1 MPQKRKAASPQ
12 RLSPFK
18 KRNISADKSNSTS
31 TSKQPQDNDSP
42 QLSTHSPF
50 YPPEISSARCAQYA
64 SGELLKPVDV
74 LETALSST
82 STQRRAIAGGRAVLH
97 WFKRDL
103 RVDDNRALHAASQ
116 KAVELGIPLLTMCIV
131 SPQDY
136 EAHSTAPVRVDL
148 ELRTLGVLKAE
159 LAELNIPLFTT
170 TVERRRDVVVFILS
184 KCEEWG
190 VRHIY
195 CNMEYEVDELRR
207 EAKMVKKGLDR
218 GIAVEVLHD
227 DILVPPGVLK
237 NGQGE
242 EFTVYSPWMRAWEK
256 HLQTHPSLTE
266 LSPPPTPN
274 PPETQTSFPSLFDL
288 PTPPPPPSKS
298 LAPEERDR
306 FTHLYPAGSPAA
318 HARLTHFLSSKA
330 HSYNSLRSSPAAHP
344 TSLLSPH
351 LSVGSIS
358 ARTLLSL
365 TRSNGQ
371 PSNLSD
377 WSRDGSRGGSGSAT
391 WIRELAWR
399 EFYRHIMISHPW
411 ISMGKPFQYSL
422 SPSTITWTPEPLA
435 STYFHAWSLGRTGI
449 PIIDAGMRQLLHLG
463 WMHNRLRMITAS
475 FLAHHLGV
483 DWRRGEEWFML
494 HLVDG
499 DVASNS
505 GGWGFCS
512 GTGVERRGYLRIF
525 NPWSQGKEFDAD
537 GEFGRRWVSELEG
550 VEGKVIHDEG
560 GNRGSLYPRPVIGH
574 KEGRE
579 GALERWRGQGG
590 AEN

>member
-1 MPQKRKAASPQ
+1 MPPKRKAASPQ

-18 KRNISADKSNSTS
+18 KQHVSPEKSNGASPTAEHRN
-31 TSKQPQDNDSP
+31 NDSP
-42 QLSTHSPF
+42 RPNIQPQF

-64 SGELLKPVDV
+64 NGGLPKPIEILD
-74 LETALSST
+74 TALSST
-82 STQRRAIAGGRAVLH
+82 STERQAITGGRAVLH

-103 RVDDNRALHAASQ
+103 RIDDNRALQAASQ
-116 KAVELGIPLLTMCIV
+116 KAAELGVPLLSIFIV
-131 SPQDY
+131 SPPDY

-148 ELRTLGVLKAE
+148 ELRTLEVLKAE
-159 LAELNIPLFTT
+159 LAELNIPLFTA
-170 TVERRRDVVVFILS
+170 TVERRRDVVELVLDR
-184 KCEEWG
+184 CEEWG

-207 EAKMVKKGLDR
+207 EAKLVKKGLDR

-256 HLQTHPSLTE
+256 HLQIHPSLTE
-266 LSPPPTPN
+266 LSPPPTAN
-274 PPETQTSFPSLFDL
+274 PPETFTLFPSVFSL
-288 PTPPPPPSKS
+288 PIPPTPPSKS
-298 LAPEERDR
+298 LIPEERNR

-318 HARLTHFLSSKA
+318 RARLAHFLSSKA
-330 HSYNSLRSSPAAHP
+330 HQYNASRSDPAAHA

-358 ARTLLSL
+358 ARTILSL
-365 TRSNGQ
+365 TRTIGQ

-411 ISMGKPFQYSL
+411 ISMGKPFQYEL
-422 SPSTITWTPEPLA
+422 SPSNIIWTPEPLA
-435 STYFHAWSLGRTGI
+435 TTYFTAWSLGQTGV

-475 FLAHHLGV
+475 FLTHHLGV

-525 NPWSQGKEFDAD
+525 NPWSQGKEFDGE
-537 GEFGRRWVSELEG
+537 GEFVRRWVSELEG
-550 VEGKVIHDEG
+550 VEGKAIHDEG
-560 GNRGSLYPRPVIGH
+560 GDRGSVYPRPVIGH

-579 GALERWRGQGG
+579 GALERWRARRG
-590 AEN
+590 AED

>member
-1 MPQKRKAASPQ
+1 MPHKRKAASPQ
-12 RLSPFK
+12 QLSPFK
-18 KRNISADKSNSTS
+18 KQHVSPDKSNGASATDQYQNNS
-31 TSKQPQDNDSP
+31 GLQPNLQP
-42 QLSTHSPF
+42 HF
-50 YPPEISSARCAQYA
+50 YPPEISSSRCAQYA
-64 SGELLKPVDV
+64 NGELSKPIDV
-74 LETALSST
+74 LETALAST
-82 STQRRAIAGGRAVLH
+82 STQRQAIAGGRAVLH

-116 KAVELGIPLLTMCIV
+116 KAVGLGIPLLTMCIV

-148 ELRTLGVLKAE
+148 ELRTLEVLKAE
-159 LAELNIPLFTT
+159 LAELNIPLFTA
-170 TVERRRDVVVFILS
+170 TVERRRDVVDFVLDR
-184 KCEEWG
+184 CEEWG

-207 EAKMVKKGLDR
+207 EAKMVRKGLDR
-218 GIAVEVLHD
+218 GIAVKVLHD

-256 HLQTHPSLTE
+256 HLQTHPSRTE
-266 LSPPPTPN
+266 ISPSPTAN
-274 PPETQTSFPSLFDL
+274 PPEARNLFSSLFSL
-288 PTPPPPPSKS
+288 PIPPAPPSKS
-298 LAPEERDR
+298 LTPEERDR

-318 HARLTHFLSSKA
+318 RARLAHFLSSKA
-330 HSYNSLRSSPAAHP
+330 HQYNASRSDPAAHA

-358 ARTLLSL
+358 ARTILSL
-365 TRSNGQ
+365 TRSIGQ

-399 EFYRHIMISHPW
+399 EFYRHIMIAHPW
-411 ISMGKPFQYSL
+411 ISMGKPFQYEL
-422 SPSTITWTPEPLA
+422 SPSNISWTPEPLA
-435 STYFHAWSLGRTGI
+435 TTYFTAWSQGCTGI

-475 FLAHHLGV
+475 FLTHHLGV

-525 NPWSQGKEFDAD
+525 NPWSQGREFDAE
-537 GEFGRRWVSELEG
+537 GGFVRRWVPELEG
-550 VEGKVIHDEG
+550 VDGKVIHDEG
-560 GNRGSLYPRPVIGH
+560 GDRGNVYPRPVVGH

-579 GALERWRGQGG
+579 GALERWRARRG
-590 AEN
+590 AEG